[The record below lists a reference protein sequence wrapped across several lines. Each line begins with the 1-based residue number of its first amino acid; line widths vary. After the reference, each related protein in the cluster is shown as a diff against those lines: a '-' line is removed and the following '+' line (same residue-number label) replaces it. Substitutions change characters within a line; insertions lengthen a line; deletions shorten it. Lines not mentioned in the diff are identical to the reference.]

1 MASSLVDLV
10 KINITSTGTGP
21 LKLGSAV
28 TGFRGT
34 DALINGRDYSYSI
47 QQGSAWEVGRGTW
60 LSASSQLVRQV
71 LYSSNGGVAIALKNG
86 AQVSFVPVSVD
97 LDSVQLTADARAA
110 ALDAQAYSEL
120 SQADALQVSSDR
132 AFVGSAV
139 QTVVSGM
146 SIYDNAYAST
156 LPKGV
161 TSVSIGGTAIT
172 GATVGTYPLTFSGGS
187 ITGMVANLVVTSATT
202 ARVDIINTGLGSG
215 TTPPTVT
222 IPTGATL
229 PAGTTLTAVV
239 GAIIA
244 NQQKYWAVS
253 SDGSQFLLCGN
264 NAGSFGSAPFGGT
277 QVTSPSGAWLASTFA
292 RSQNAIPFATWSA
305 LASAT
310 GMLAGDRA
318 RVRASDTGTHTDPV
332 VGGTVSN
339 AGDYTYSASP
349 AGWQRTGDL
358 DSQTASALVAQVSG
372 ILAQNSG
379 TVLTISDASKRV
391 VVRVNADGST
401 ELVRLITPKVTAP
414 TIEIGSGGTAFQSS
428 TGNPLAIKDANN
440 HVVFDVDANGLT
452 RMVSGQAVKFSADS
466 VFRKNSFLATTDRK
480 PGAFPAEINHIIYY
494 GQSWAGGFDAIPVI
508 NTTQPYDTLMFNL
521 NAQGEGIRQQYSVA
535 QDATALQSFVPAVEN
550 QRVGTPEFTTANVGE
565 TGAVAMANEI
575 KRLILAENNTA
586 MTDQAFQLLVSYPG
600 EGSKYIE
607 DLADPAGIYMKRV
620 IEQITRG
627 YAIAQAMG
635 KTYAVLCVT
644 WLQGNSAIATP
655 YATQLE
661 AMRAYI
667 STQAQSIVQGQGEVP
682 LITWEQYP
690 SINTDGTT
698 NASARGVYTRY
709 VGAADT
715 YPYIYCS
722 GPSYQ
727 YGQVSSS
734 NIHYLPPGMAD
745 IGRDFAFAIKR
756 AVIDQ
761 TAYEP
766 LRPVSLKRQ
775 GKIALVKFNVAAG
788 QLLVDTTQ
796 VVAQTNYGFNLYD
809 SGGTLLTIA
818 SVTIIGPD
826 TIKIVA
832 STAIPSGATLRYA
845 DTGTD
850 ATNANKWR
858 GNIRDNLGDLG
869 QRNRWLVAFSY
880 PFSN

>member
-1 MASSLVDLV
+1 MVQITFGGQSRDILLGNSNGLALLASAQAQSARDAADSSRVRAFNAVPFASWSSL
-10 KINITSTGTGP
+10 S
-21 LKLGSAV
+21 
-28 TGFRGT
+28 
-34 DALINGRDYSYSI
+34 
-47 QQGSAWEVGRGTW
+47 
-60 LSASSQLVRQV
+60 
-71 LYSSNGGVAIALKNG
+71 
-86 AQVSFVPVSVD
+86 
-97 LDSVQLTADARAA
+97 
-110 ALDAQAYSEL
+110 
-120 SQADALQVSSDR
+120 
-132 AFVGSAV
+132 
-139 QTVVSGM
+139 
-146 SIYDNAYAST
+146 
-156 LPKGV
+156 
-161 TSVSIGGTAIT
+161 
-172 GATVGTYPLTFSGGS
+172 
-187 ITGMVANLVVTSATT
+187 
-202 ARVDIINTGLGSG
+202 
-215 TTPPTVT
+215 
-222 IPTGATL
+222 
-229 PAGTTLTAVV
+229 
-239 GAIIA
+239 
-244 NQQKYWAVS
+244 
-253 SDGSQFLLCGN
+253 
-264 NAGSFGSAPFGGT
+264 
-277 QVTSPSGAWLASTFA
+277 
-292 RSQNAIPFATWSA
+292 
-305 LASAT
+305 SAT

-332 VGGTVSN
+332 VGGIVNN
-339 AGDYTYSASP
+339 AGDYTYSTSP

-358 DSQTASALVAQVSG
+358 DSQTAGALVSQISG
-372 ILAQNSG
+372 IISQNSG
-379 TVLTISDASKRV
+379 TVFTVSDANKRIV
-391 VVRVNADGST
+391 LRINMDGST
-401 ELVRLITPKVTAP
+401 ELVNLITPKITAP
-414 TIEIGSGGTAFQSS
+414 TIEMGAGNTYFQNNS
-428 TGNPLAIKDANN
+428 GNPVVVRDANN

-452 RMVSGQAVKFSADS
+452 RMVNGQAVKFNADS
-466 VFRKNSFLATTDRK
+466 MFAKNTFRSATDRR

-508 NTTQPYDTLMFNL
+508 NTTQPYDTLMFNT
-521 NAQGEGIRQQYSVA
+521 NAAGEGIRQQYSVA

-550 QRVGTPEFTTANVGE
+550 QRVGTPEFSTANVGE

-575 KRLILAENNTA
+575 KRLILAENNMATS
-586 MTDQAFQLLVSYPG
+586 DQSFQLLVSYPG

-644 WLQGNSAIATP
+644 WLQGNSAIGTP

-667 STQAQSIVQGQGEVP
+667 SAQAQSIVQGQGEVP

-690 SINTDGTT
+690 SINTDGAT
-698 NASARGVYTRY
+698 NSSARSVYTRY

-722 GPSYQ
+722 GPAYQ
-727 YGQVSSS
+727 YGQVSST
-734 NIHYLPPGMAD
+734 NIHYLPAGMAD

-766 LRPVSLKRQ
+766 LRPVSLRRQ

-788 QLLVDTTQ
+788 QLVVDTTQ

-832 STAIPSGATLRYA
+832 SATIPSGATLRYA

-869 QRNRWLVAFSY
+869 QRSRWLVAFSY